1 MAGLRWRILGPVT
14 LGALCIVALCVF
26 TAVSLFLQQSTIA
39 SVLRENVTSRRAAA
53 DLRGSLNTLIALES
67 HHVESVADLH
77 SRAQTQ
83 LQEISAFADQPE
95 ERKLSEQL
103 NTGFAEYLSRWQSL
117 PPPAHPDHERARVAA
132 TEFLETK
139 VLLPCR
145 EIEAINDQRIEE
157 TTTHHERVLSQL
169 AWGMAGVGGLG
180 GIAGVVLGFGIARA
194 LTRSIRRLHV
204 QLRDAAGKL
213 GPDLS
218 EIVLTG
224 EGGFVGLHT
233 EIDRLTGRIER
244 LVQDLHDRE
253 REVARAEQLA
263 ALGQLAAGIGHEIRN
278 PLTSIKLLVQ
288 AAIEDP
294 GRAAL
299 TPDDMRMI
307 EQEVRR
313 IESTL
318 QTFLDFARPS
328 RPERRAI
335 DLQEVLGAVVGLL
348 RGRAEKQNVSVSVE
362 APPGPI
368 TIQAYPGQ
376 FRQVFMNL
384 VLNALDAMPSGGT
397 LLIRVRREHSGRVE
411 VEVTDTGPGIAPTM
425 LPRLFTPFASGKET
439 GLGLG
444 LVISRRI
451 VEDHDGTIGAANRA
465 GGGATF
471 FVRLPT
477 AE

>member
-1 MAGLRWRILGPVT
+1 MSGLRWRILGPVA
-14 LGALCIVALCVF
+14 LGALCLVALCVF
-26 TAVSLFLQQSTIA
+26 TAVSLFLQQSTIT

-53 DLRGSLNTLIALES
+53 DLRGSLNTLIALET

-77 SRAQTQ
+77 TRVQAQ
-83 LQEISAFADQPE
+83 LQEISVFADQAE
-95 ERKLSEQL
+95 ERRLSEQL
-103 NTGFAEYLSRWQSL
+103 NRGFATYLSRWQSL
-117 PPPAHPDHERARVAA
+117 PPPNHPDHERARVEA
-132 TEFLETK
+132 TEFLETN

-145 EIEAINDQRIEE
+145 EIEAINDERIEE

-180 GIAGVVLGFGIARA
+180 GIAGVVLGFGIARV

-213 GPDLS
+213 GHDLP

-224 EGGFVGLHT
+224 EGGFGGLHT

-253 REVARAEQLA
+253 REVVRAEQLA

-348 RGRAEKQNVSVSVE
+348 RGRAEKQNVAVRVE

-368 TIQAYPGQ
+368 IIQAYPGQ

-384 VLNALDAMPSGGT
+384 VLNALDAMPSGGS
-397 LLIRVRREHSGRVE
+397 LLLRVRREHSGRVE
-411 VEVTDTGPGIAPTM
+411 VAVTDTGPGIAPTM